1 MSSKVQGYTW
11 LGKCFS
17 ASNTK
22 QAWKRANVRRKESKK
37 REGETFSSQPPS
49 RMKNK
54 LFPPAEKK
62 EKNPEEKQ
70 TAAN

>member
-1 MSSKVQGYTW
+1 M
-11 LGKCFS
+11 
-17 ASNTK
+17 
-22 QAWKRANVRRKESKK
+22 RRKESKK